1 MLHVI
6 CVALNYWYYGGEF
19 VPEELLR
26 REPNS
31 AHKLLYSRVRSY
43 VRADGLMESF
53 DVLHVGRKNPNLV
66 ARLSELTALLVR
78 LGCSMSPYDKAYVGY
93 EVSADNTVLPELQPY
108 RELDPSRLKL
118 HGTGH
123 WDATPFLPDNLVMA
137 YREPD
142 TIKVDRVPEVW
153 EYPMLRDPPERLFA
167 LAKVWDANGLL
178 REG

>member
-66 ARLSELTALLVR
+66 ARLSELTAQ
-78 LGCSMSPYDKAYVGY
+78 LGQSCNQIRILSTHMKYIEG
-93 EVSADNTVLPELQPY
+93 LHELS
-108 RELDPSRLKL
+108 LI
-118 HGTGH
+118 H
-123 WDATPFLPDNLVMA
+123 
-137 YREPD
+137 
-142 TIKVDRVPEVW
+142 I
-153 EYPMLRDPPERLFA
+153 
-167 LAKVWDANGLL
+167 
-178 REG
+178 